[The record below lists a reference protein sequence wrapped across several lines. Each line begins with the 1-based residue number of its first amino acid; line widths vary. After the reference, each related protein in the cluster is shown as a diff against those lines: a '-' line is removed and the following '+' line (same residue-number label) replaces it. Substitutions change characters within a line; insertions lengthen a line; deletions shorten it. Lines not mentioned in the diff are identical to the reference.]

1 MSWRRASRSW
11 SQRGKLAAPS
21 RLEAA
26 TNFEPSPKTQEL
38 REQLLAFMD
47 EQVYPAESVYREQM
61 EASDDPFF
69 HPPIIEELKVE
80 ARKRGLWNLFLPDER
95 FGAGLTNLEYAP
107 LAEIMGR
114 SIALAPEATNCAAPD
129 TGNMEILA
137 EFGTQEQ
144 QQDWLEPLLEGEI
157 RSCFAMTEP
166 EVASSDATNMQAR
179 IERDGDEYV
188 INGRKW
194 WTSGAASK
202 RCKISIVM
210 GVTDPEA
217 EPHRRH
223 GMVLVPLDTPGVN
236 IVRTLPVFGYDEGH
250 GGHCEV
256 IFDDV
261 RVPAGNILGE
271 EGAGFAIAQ
280 ARLGPGRIHH
290 CMRAIGMA
298 ERAFDL
304 MCERAHA
311 RSPFGKPLARQ
322 GVVRN
327 WIAESRIEIEQARL
341 LVLKTAWLM
350 DTAGNKGARIEISA
364 IKVSA
369 PEVACRVIDRAIQVH
384 GGGGVSNDFPLA
396 AMYAGARTLRIADG
410 PDEVHK
416 LSIARR
422 ELERYRPREPVA
434 T

>member
-1 MSWRRASRSW
+1 
-11 SQRGKLAAPS
+11 
-21 RLEAA
+21 
-26 TNFEPSPKTQEL
+26 L
-38 REQLLAFMD
+38 RERLLAFMD
-47 EQVYPAESVYREQM
+47 SHVYPAEPTYREQL
-61 EASDDPFF
+61 EASGDPFF
-69 HPPIIEELKVE
+69 HPPVMEELKTE
-80 ARKRGLWNLFLPDER
+80 ARERGLWNLFLPDER

-114 SIALAPEATNCAAPD
+114 SLALAPEATNCAAPD

-137 EFGTQEQ
+137 EFGTPLQQEE
-144 QQDWLEPLLEGEI
+144 WLEPLLEGEI

-179 IERDGDEYV
+179 IERDGDGYV
-188 INGRKW
+188 VNGHKW
-194 WTSGAASK
+194 WTTGAASE
-202 RCKISIVM
+202 RCKVAIFM

-223 GMVLVPLDTPGVN
+223 GMILVPLDTPGVE

-256 IFDDV
+256 IFEDV
-261 RVPAGNILGE
+261 RVPAENMLGE

-280 ARLGPGRIHH
+280 SRLGPGRIHH

-304 MCERAHA
+304 MCARAHA
-311 RSPFGKPLARQ
+311 RFPFGKSLARQ

-327 WIAESRIEIEQARL
+327 WIAESRIEIEQTRL

-364 IKVSA
+364 IKVAA
-369 PEVACRVIDRAIQVH
+369 PEVATRVIDRAIQVH
-384 GGGGVSNDFPLA
+384 GGGGVSDDFPLA
-396 AMYAGARTLRIADG
+396 AMYAAARTLRIADG

-422 ELERYRPREPVA
+422 ELHRYQPQEQA
-434 T
+434 LTT